1 MDNTN
6 KVEREVKT
14 HYNNI
19 ASIITPNPFDFPFSI
34 KKNFEGTVQLAI
46 KTFCCI
52 TSCSCIHGASRTLIL
67 TLTLGRMCLSTCK
80 YHLSVYIIT

>member
-46 KTFCCI
+46 NTFCCI
-52 TSCSCIHGASRTLIL
+52 VPRVVHASWCISYLR
-67 TLTLGRMCLSTCK
+67 K
-80 YHLSVYIIT
+80 NVFVYL

>member
-1 MDNTN
+1 MDNIN

-19 ASIITPNPFDFPFSI
+19 ASIITPFDFPFSI

-46 KTFCCI
+46 KQFCCI
-52 TSCSCIHGASRTLIL
+52 TSA
-67 TLTLGRMCLSTCK
+67 LSFINVRK
-80 YHLSVYIIT
+80 NKLVYL